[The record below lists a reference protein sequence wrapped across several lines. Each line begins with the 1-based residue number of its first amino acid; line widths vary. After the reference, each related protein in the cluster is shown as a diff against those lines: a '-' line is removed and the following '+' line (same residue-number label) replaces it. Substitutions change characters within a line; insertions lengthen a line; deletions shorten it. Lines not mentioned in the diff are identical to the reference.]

1 MQVTETLN
9 DGLRREFRVVVPA
22 SDLDAKLNERLD
34 ELKDRVRL
42 NGFRPGKVPL
52 QHLKRIYGR
61 AVMSE
66 AIEQAVQ
73 EVNAKIVDEHGFRLA
88 GQPKVTLSENA
99 SEVNEIVS
107 GKADLSYSVALE
119 ILPKIELAD
128 FKDMKLE
135 KLTAEIG
142 DAEIDEGMQ
151 RIAEANRPY
160 SAKQEGAGAEN
171 GDRVVMSFVGTV
183 DGQPFEGG
191 SADDV
196 PLVLGSKSFIPG
208 FEDQLVG
215 IKAGEQRTLSVTFPE
230 DYGNEAL
237 KGKAAQFAVTAKS
250 VEAPANIEIND
261 EFAKSLGI
269 ESVAKLKD
277 AVKSRIAQ
285 EHAAVTRRRLK
296 RALLDDLDKRH
307 QFDLPPSLVDEE
319 FNNVWKTIVDDLQA
333 QGRSFADEGTS
344 EDAAKE
350 EYRKIAARRVR
361 LGLVLSEIGER
372 NNIKVTDDEINR
384 AVVERARQF
393 PGQEQ
398 QVWDLYRKNPNALA
412 SLRAPI
418 FEDKVVDFLVELAN
432 VTEKTVPREELYKED
447 EGEEAAA

>member
-9 DGLRREFRVVVPA
+9 DGLRREFRVVVRA

-61 AVMSE
+61 AAMAE

-88 GQPKVTLSENA
+88 GQPKVTLAEDESQ
-99 SEVNEIVS
+99 VNEIVS

-128 FKDMKLE
+128 FKDVKLQ
-135 KLTAEIG
+135 KLTAEIA
-142 DAEIDEGMQ
+142 DPEIDEGIQ

-160 SAKQEGAGAEN
+160 SAKQEGAAEN
-171 GDRVVMSFVGTV
+171 GDRVVLSFVGTV

-191 SADDV
+191 TADDV

-215 IKAGEQRTLSVTFPE
+215 IKAGEQRTVSVTFPE
-230 DYGNEAL
+230 DYGSDAL

-250 VEAPANIEIND
+250 VEAPANVEIND
-261 EFAKSLGI
+261 EFA
-269 ESVAKLKD
+269 
-277 AVKSRIAQ
+277 
-285 EHAAVTRRRLK
+285 
-296 RALLDDLDKRH
+296 
-307 QFDLPPSLVDEE
+307 
-319 FNNVWKTIVDDLQA
+319 
-333 QGRSFADEGTS
+333 
-344 EDAAKE
+344 
-350 EYRKIAARRVR
+350 
-361 LGLVLSEIGER
+361 
-372 NNIKVTDDEINR
+372 
-384 AVVERARQF
+384 
-393 PGQEQ
+393 
-398 QVWDLYRKNPNALA
+398 
-412 SLRAPI
+412 
-418 FEDKVVDFLVELAN
+418 
-432 VTEKTVPREELYKED
+432 
-447 EGEEAAA
+447 